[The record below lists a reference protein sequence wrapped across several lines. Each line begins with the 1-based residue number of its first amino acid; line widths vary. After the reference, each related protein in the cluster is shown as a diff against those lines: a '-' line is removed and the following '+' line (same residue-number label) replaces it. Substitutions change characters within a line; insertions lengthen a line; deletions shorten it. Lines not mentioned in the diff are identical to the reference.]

1 MKNML
6 PSYIPKNT
14 TVTKEC
20 CAEGKSELS
29 VEFSDLTD
37 DQMMAIVL
45 LKMNSTQCEHL
56 WFGSQQD
63 KGHVINVKYFRK

>member
-14 TVTKEC
+14 TKEVKQHC
-20 CAEGKSELS
+20 TEGKSELS

-37 DQMMAIVL
+37 DQMMD
-45 LKMNSTQCEHL
+45 STSENG
-56 WFGSQQD
+56 FYS
-63 KGHVINVKYFRK
+63 V